1 MCVYISNIRFCCSS
15 NIQGFRKI
23 CSDLYKEYEDRYF
36 GMELF
41 SRIDLCAMRK
51 KKQESGYYYCEC
63 SINMGSGGTEES
75 KEHETQAEAV
85 GETPSED
92 LPHRAAEA
100 EVGATAASSEFASC
114 LVVADDEPSENI
126 AEVAIAR
133 KEKEIKEV
141 KGQTEATDGASLAAG
156 ESCSK
161 SVLGL
166 LPASSD
172 ALKSVEK
179 EQEKAVKTDGSL
191 EKTEATGCVHDQPPS
206 SG

>member
-1 MCVYISNIRFCCSS
+1 
-15 NIQGFRKI
+15 
-23 CSDLYKEYEDRYF
+23 
-36 GMELF
+36 
-41 SRIDLCAMRK
+41 MRK

-63 SINMGSGGTEES
+63 SINVGSRGMEES
-75 KEHETQAEAV
+75 KEHEIQTEDM
-85 GETPSED
+85 GETPGED
-92 LPHRAAEA
+92 LPHGAAKA

-126 AEVAIAR
+126 AEASVAS

-166 LPASSD
+166 LPVSSD

-179 EQEKAVKTDGSL
+179 EQEKAVTTDGSL
-191 EKTEATGCVHDQPPS
+191 EKTEATECVHDQPPS